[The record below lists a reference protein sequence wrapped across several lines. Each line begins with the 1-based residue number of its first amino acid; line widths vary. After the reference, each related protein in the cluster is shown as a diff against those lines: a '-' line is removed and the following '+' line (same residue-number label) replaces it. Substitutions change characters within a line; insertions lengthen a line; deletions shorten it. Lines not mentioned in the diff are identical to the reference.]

1 MTTPDITPRLDNQQ
15 AITAARTGVHTQ
27 TPKNTSSIGAPKK
40 KPPIPV
46 PKPSVIPSQ
55 LPPPFHPQSVSE
67 FLDRQFPPK
76 EPLIEG
82 ILYRRDLISLTGR
95 RRNGKTTL
103 LHNLAVAGALGR
115 EDFLGF
121 KIPRSFRTA
130 SFYLEDDGGEM
141 QEKIRRMVKG
151 AKTDNFHL
159 YTRTDFMEWRI
170 PITVEDARFK
180 QRVIEACTAHKPDL
194 IVLDNLGM
202 LISAKYNDAKEIQV
216 LMDFVYGLAQAFNAA
231 VLIAA
236 HPRKGS
242 SVDKIGGGGITL
254 VGDPEKFF
262 EETMGSSHFVNSTG
276 SLWGIERTGDHTDLL
291 LGTQRYNGTQT
302 FTVVEKNDDEWF
314 ERASD
319 LKAAERSVINTVTRQ
334 KAWELFPSDRQFS
347 YVEAREL
354 VKGVMRSS
362 STFYHWWREL
372 VRLQLVKEAEEKD
385 RYTKIKLPS
394 EEEQEKREKEKAQKQ
409 SGGGGG
415 K

>member
-1 MTTPDITPRLDNQQ
+1 MATLNTTSQLDNQPGI
-15 AITAARTGVHTQ
+15 ASTATDAHS
-27 TPKNTSSIGAPKK
+27 TPADIPSIVSVSSE
-40 KPPIPV
+40 KPPASVLTGSVSQPQP
-46 PKPSVIPSQ
+46 PKPFQ
-55 LPPPFHPQSVSE
+55 PQSVSD
-67 FLDRQFPPK
+67 FLDRDFPPK

-82 ILYRRDLISLTGR
+82 ILNRRDLISLTGR

-103 LHNLAVAGALGR
+103 LHNLAVAGALVR

-121 KIPRSFRTA
+121 KIPRSFRTV

-141 QEKIRRMVKG
+141 QEKIRRMMKG
-151 AKTDNFHL
+151 AKTDRFHL
-159 YTRTDFMEWRI
+159 YTRTDFMDWRI
-170 PITVEDARFK
+170 PINVKDPRFK
-180 QRVIEACTAHKPDL
+180 QRVDEACTAHKPDL
-194 IVLDNLGM
+194 IVFDNLGM
-202 LISAKYNDAKEIQV
+202 LVSANYNDAKEIQE
-216 LMDFVYGLAQAFNAA
+216 LMHFAYGLAQKFNAA

-242 SVDKIGGGGITL
+242 RVDKIGGGGITL
-254 VGDPEKFF
+254 VDDSEKFF

-314 ERASD
+314 ERVSD
-319 LKAAERSVINTVTRQ
+319 LKNAERTVINTPARK
-334 KAWELFPSDRQFS
+334 KAWDLLPPDRAFS

-354 VKGVMRSS
+354 VKSAMKSS
-362 STFYHWWREL
+362 STFSQWWREL
-372 VRLQLVKEAEEKD
+372 VRLQLVKEAGEKN

-394 EEEQEKREKEKAQKQ
+394 EEEKEKAKARKQ
-409 SGGGGG
+409 NSGGAR